1 MGNHRGDLVS
11 VIVTAP
17 VVVVPDATGKLR
29 YHYRGAVLDE
39 LSEYDYDRLV
49 ARGMVADLG
58 RPAVAVVDPDPDGDG
73 ESGQAEQSGT
83 GDLERPK
90 QAAPKEAWVEYA
102 VARGMSEAEADALTK
117 AELIARL
124 A

>member
-1 MGNHRGDLVS
+1 MS

-39 LSEYDYDRLV
+39 LSEHDYDRLV

-58 RPAVAVVDPDPDGDG
+58 RPAVAVVDPDPDGDGGPDGGG

-102 VARGMSEAEADALTK
+102 VARGMSEAEAEDLTK

>member
-1 MGNHRGDLVS
+1 MS

>member
-1 MGNHRGDLVS
+1 MS

-58 RPAVAVVDPDPDGDG
+58 RPAVAVVDPDPDDDPDPDGDG
-73 ESGQAEQSGT
+73 ESRQTEQSGT